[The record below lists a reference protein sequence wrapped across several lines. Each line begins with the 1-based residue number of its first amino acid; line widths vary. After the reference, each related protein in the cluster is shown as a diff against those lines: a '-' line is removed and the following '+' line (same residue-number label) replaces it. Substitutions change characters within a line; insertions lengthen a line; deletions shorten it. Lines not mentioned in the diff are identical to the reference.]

1 MPQDRTGR
9 KVIAMNHGNISD
21 NGMLCDDTVYD
32 DMICGLKLQRSGS
45 GRVIRSSEK
54 GGVPFLTFPLL
65 SEIPGIVHGFSTR
78 LGGVSTG
85 DLASMNLSFSRGDDP
100 ERVREN
106 YRRIADAIGFSV
118 DDMVFSYQTHTNHV
132 RVVTEAD
139 RGKGYVTDRDYK
151 DVDGLVT
158 NVPGL
163 VLVTFY
169 ADCVPLFFV
178 DPVHG
183 AIGLSHSGWRGTV
196 SDIAGVTVRAMQ
208 ETYDSDPAELIAA
221 IGPSICRSCY
231 EVSEDV
237 IVQVREQY
245 PHEMW
250 PLLYDTKTDG
260 KYQLDLWEVCRRNMM
275 RAGIRPEHIAVTDV
289 CTCCNPD
296 ILYSHRA
303 SQGKRGNL
311 AAFLCCSKSGGNSL

>member
-1 MPQDRTGR
+1 MIQDLNIKRTGR
-9 KVIAMNHGNISD
+9 NAAVQI
-21 NGMLCDDTVYD
+21 
-32 DMICGLKLQRSGS
+32 QER
-45 GRVIRSSEK
+45 E
-54 GGVPFLTFPLL
+54 GVPFLTFPAL
-65 SEIPGIVHGFSTR
+65 SALPGVNHGFSTR
-78 LGGVSTG
+78 LGGVSREELST
-85 DLASMNLSFSRGDDP
+85 MNLSFTRGDEP

-106 YRRIADAIGFSV
+106 YRRLGHAMGF
-118 DDMVFSYQTHTNHV
+118 DLEDMVFSWQTHTNCV
-132 RVVTEAD
+132 RAVTEQD
-139 RGKGYVTDRDYK
+139 RGKGYTAERDYR

-178 DPVHG
+178 DPVHR

-208 ETYDSDPAELIAA
+208 EKYGTEPENLIAA

-237 IVQVREQY
+237 ILKVREQY
-245 PHEMW
+245 PQGMW
-250 PLLYDTKTDG
+250 DLLYDTKENG
-260 KYQLDLWEVCRRNMM
+260 KYQLDLWEVCRQNMI
-275 RAGIRPEHIAVTDV
+275 RAGILPEHISVTDI

-296 ILYSHRA
+296 LLFSHRA

-311 AAFLCCSKSGGNSL
+311 AAFLSIRAV

>member
-1 MPQDRTGR
+1 
-9 KVIAMNHGNISD
+9 
-21 NGMLCDDTVYD
+21 
-32 DMICGLKLQRSGS
+32 
-45 GRVIRSSEK
+45 
-54 GGVPFLTFPLL
+54 
-65 SEIPGIVHGFSTR
+65 
-78 LGGVSTG
+78 
-85 DLASMNLSFSRGDDP
+85 MNLSFTRGDEP

-106 YRRIADAIGFSV
+106 YRRLGHAMGF
-118 DDMVFSYQTHTNHV
+118 DLEDMVFSWQTHTNCV
-132 RVVTEAD
+132 RAVTEQD
-139 RGKGYVTDRDYK
+139 RGKGYTAERDYR

-178 DPVHG
+178 DPVHR

-208 ETYDSDPAELIAA
+208 EKYGTEPENLIAA

-237 IVQVREQY
+237 ILKVREQY
-245 PHEMW
+245 PQGMW
-250 PLLYDTKTDG
+250 DLLYDTKENG
-260 KYQLDLWEVCRRNMM
+260 KYQLDLWEVCRQNMI
-275 RAGIRPEHIAVTDV
+275 RAGILPEHISVTDI

-296 ILYSHRA
+296 LLFSHRA

-311 AAFLCCSKSGGNSL
+311 AAFLSIRAV